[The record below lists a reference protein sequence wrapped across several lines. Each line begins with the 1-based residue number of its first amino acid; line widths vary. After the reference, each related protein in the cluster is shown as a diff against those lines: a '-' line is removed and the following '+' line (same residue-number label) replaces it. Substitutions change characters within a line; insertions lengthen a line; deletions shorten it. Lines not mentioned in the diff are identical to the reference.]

1 MELNVEDK
9 ITKRTCKKSLTKKLD
24 FIKIKKHKEVKIH
37 TTEWNNMFAIHLSD
51 KGVV

>member
-37 TTEWNNMFAIHLSD
+37 MTEWNNMFAIHLSD